1 MNKRIV
7 YLKKLFYNLLVL
19 LIILTSCQE
28 KAMVLPAEVA
38 TVEKSAI
45 SPSGKYTLVIESNE
59 NSDLSYQTFKILDQ
73 EQNILYTSDEQFDIR
88 HTTYFLWG
96 ADDRVWVYS
105 GDIGTFFWENE
116 PDLKKW
122 QRHVYAR
129 SDVPAPSYLKEQ
141 RPRLHQR

>member
-1 MNKRIV
+1 MNKTIV
-7 YLKKLFYNLLVL
+7 FSKKLLYNLSVL
-19 LIILTSCQE
+19 LIVLTSCQE

-38 TVEKSAI
+38 TVEKPAI
-45 SPSGKYTLVIESNE
+45 SPSEKYTLVIENHGT
-59 NSDLSYQTFKILDQ
+59 SDLPYREFKILDQ
-73 EQNILYTSDEQFDIR
+73 EQNLVYTSSEQFDIR

-116 PDLKKW
+116 PDTKKW
-122 QRHVYAR
+122 QQHVYAR
-129 SDVPAPSYLKEQ
+129 SDVPAPSYLKDQ